1 MSSVVLDASA
11 LLALLNDEPGHA
23 VVSGVLSE
31 ASISAVNLAEVVGK
45 LIGRGGAEEVV
56 RRALSSLPL
65 TVVPFDEEQAYE
77 AGGLRGDTQRLG
89 LSLGDCVCLALS
101 KRLAAPAYTGDRSW
115 AGLRVGVE
123 VVLIRD

>member
-1 MSSVVLDASA
+1 MSSVVVDASA

-23 VVSGVLSE
+23 AVSRVLSE

-45 LIGRGGAEEVV
+45 LIERGGAKEVV

-101 KRLAAPAYTGDRSW
+101 KRLAVPAYTGDRTW
-115 AGLRVGVE
+115 AELRVGVE